1 MADIGGLLGWD
12 LPHNKRLEI
21 QQELFGAGH
30 SPEENDRFYR
40 WCWKMKPHYCE
51 ECMKPL
57 YTYSAVHISHI
68 LTRGAFPEMA
78 HDPRNV
84 NMLCLEHHNKWEN
97 GYREG
102 MRIFAGNQIRAERLK
117 KEYYIKNN

>member
-12 LPHNKRLEI
+12 LPHKKRLEI
-21 QQELFGAGH
+21 QQALFGDGH
-30 SPEENDRFYR
+30 SPEENERFYR

-57 YTYSAVHISHI
+57 HSYSAVHISHI
-68 LTRGAFPEMA
+68 LSRGAFPEMA

-102 MRIFAGNQIRAERLK
+102 MRIFAGNQIRIERLK